1 MDFLGKLETVTA
13 DGHVHVRQQDIHV
26 EPGLHENQRL
36 GRVGGLYHSETSL
49 LEKLGDE
56 QADER
61 LIFD

>member
-1 MDFLGKLETVTA
+1 MDFLGKLETVA
-13 DGHVHVRQQDIHV
+13 PDGHIHIREHDVHSKA
-26 EPGLHENQRL
+26 GLKENQRL